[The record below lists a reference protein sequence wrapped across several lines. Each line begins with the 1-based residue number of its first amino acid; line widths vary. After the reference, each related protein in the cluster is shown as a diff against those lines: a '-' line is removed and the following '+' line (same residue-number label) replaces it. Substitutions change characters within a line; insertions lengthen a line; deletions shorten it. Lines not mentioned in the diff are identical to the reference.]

1 MTDVALAAEFR
12 DRLGRAPEI
21 VVRSPGRVN
30 LIGDHTDYHE
40 GFVLPAAIDLGT
52 DVAASRR
59 DDGQLRIV
67 AVRLNETIE
76 VRPTEPTRDDVPGWS
91 RYVWGCAV
99 LLRQSGHDVPGADIL
114 VNGDLPIGGGLS
126 SSASLE
132 LGVSVALL
140 SLAGAEVDRLAL
152 ARLCQ
157 RVENEIVGVQSGIM
171 DQLAVA
177 CGVQDHALMID
188 CRTTTVVPVPMPE
201 SVRILVLDSGIPRT
215 LAGSAYN
222 ERRAESAAALDVLR
236 TECPDLAAI
245 RDVTPELLARYLDRL
260 DDVGLR
266 RIRHI
271 VTENERV
278 RQSTTALRAGDIETF
293 GRLMAESHA
302 SLRDDYDVSVP
313 DLDILVATALQTPG
327 VYGARLTGA
336 GFGGCAVAL
345 VDAHRAEAAAT
356 EIGQRYGELT
366 GRTSAALLCRAS
378 RGTHVLQRTC

>member
-1 MTDVALAAEFR
+1 VTDAPLAAEFR
-12 DRLGRAPEI
+12 DRFGRAPEI
-21 VVRSPGRVN
+21 TVRSPGRVN

-52 DVAASRR
+52 DVVASRR
-59 DDGQLRIV
+59 DDGHLRVV
-67 AVRLNETIE
+67 AARLNES
-76 VRPTEPTRDDVPGWS
+76 DDVRLIDLSHADGPAWTA
-91 RYVWGCAV
+91 YVRGCAR
-99 LLRQSGHDVPGADIL
+99 LLRQSGRDIPSADVLID
-114 VNGDLPIGGGLS
+114 GDLPIGGGLS

-140 SLAGAEVDRLAL
+140 SLAGAEVDRVAL

-157 RVENEIVGVQSGIM
+157 RVENEVVGVQSGIM

-188 CRTTTVVPVPMPE
+188 CRATTVEPVAIPG

-215 LAGSAYN
+215 LAGSAFN
-222 ERRAESAAALDVLR
+222 ERRAESAAALEVLR
-236 TECPDLAAI
+236 NDGPDLMAI
-245 RDVTPELLARYLDRL
+245 RDVTPELLARHQDRL

-266 RIRHI
+266 RIRHV

-278 RQSTTALRAGDIETF
+278 RQSATALRDGDMETF

-302 SLRDDYDVSVP
+302 SLRDDYEVSVP
-313 DLDILVATALQTPG
+313 DLDTLVATALHTPG

-345 VDAHRAEAAAT
+345 VDADRAESAAAD
-356 EIGQRYGELT
+356 IGQRYGDLT
-366 GRTSAALLCRAS
+366 GRTCTALLCRAS
-378 RGTHVLQRTC
+378 RGTHVL